1 MKAVSAALAALVVLA
16 VAAPSAVPEAAAQ
29 DTAKACPAFLDHD
42 FRKLHSSQQVNLC
55 EAFAGKPMLI
65 VNTASHCGFT
75 PQFTGLEA
83 VHDKYKDKGLAVVGF
98 SSDDFNQEAKDEA
111 EAAEICVQNFG
122 VSFTMIA
129 PQSVKGAA
137 ANPVF
142 KELARQT
149 REPSWNFNKYLVSA
163 DGKTVKHFESRVAPD
178 SPEFTAAIESMLK
191 L

>member
-98 SSDDFNQEAKDEA
+98 SSDDFSPEARDEA
-111 EAAEICVQNFG
+111 EAAESCVQNFG

>member
-1 MKAVSAALAALVVLA
+1 MKAVSAALAAQVVLA

-29 DTAKACPAFLDHD
+29 DTAKACPAVLDHD

>member
-1 MKAVSAALAALVVLA
+1 MKAVSAAFAALLVLA